1 MTMNTSMRAIEI
13 LFLGFLT
20 IAAIHLSFCN
30 GNNDVV
36 CMKSE
41 KQALLSFKQDLKDLS
56 NRLSSWEVE
65 ADCCK
70 WAGVVCNNLSG
81 HVLEL
86 HLQTPNEFDL
96 YSRLGGEINPSLVNL
111 THLRYLDLSQNS
123 FTGIRIPSFIGSLV
137 SLQYINLS
145 DAGFVGTIPHHL
157 GNLSSLRSL
166 SLRANDVDVENLDW
180 LHALYHLEYLDLSD
194 VNLTKAPN
202 WPQVINKLP
211 FLLELHLSRCGLDLS
226 PALLSVNFTSLL
238 VLELSSNWVS
248 SIPSWIFSI
257 ASLISLDLSSCA
269 FESPLPE
276 GFWNLTSLVTLD
288 VSSNNFPS
296 FPNSLFRMSNLVFL
310 NLRGAFEAP
319 LPLILPNMTN
329 LRYLDLS
336 YNDLNSTVPSWLYS
350 FSRLEYLDMS
360 FSKLEGGISN
370 EIGNL
375 TSIITLLLTENKL
388 EGTLPRSL
396 GSLCTLRFCDLSYNN
411 FRGELFR
418 TSSKCTTYALETLI
432 LNNNRLSG
440 TLPDQ
445 LGKFKIL
452 QELDLGYNN
461 LSGPIP
467 ITLGRL
473 TSLETMRLPNN
484 QLNGTLPEGLGHLF
498 KLRHLDLTDNLLAGI
513 VSQVHFTN
521 LVNLTFLGASGNRLT
536 LNVSLD
542 WIPPFQLEVLELGSW
557 HLGPKFPIWLQS
569 QKNLSYLDISNAE
582 LSEGI
587 PSWLWNFSSSIVSLN
602 LSHNQ
607 IHGGISHINVLSHG
621 CKIYLNSNQLNGP
634 LPRLSSNLVELYLSN
649 NSFSGGISHLICD
662 RMDEEKYLEIL
673 HIGENL
679 LSGEIPDCWISWKSL
694 VIIHMGNNNFTGH
707 IPSSF
712 GLLYHLNSLHLR
724 NNQLSGEISSSL
736 QNCTNLEMLDLSENE
751 FIGSIPTWMGER
763 LRQLKILTLRSNR
776 LDGLIPPEICGLYSL
791 QVFDIANN
799 NLYGGM
805 PQCVNNFASM
815 AVKRESSDLISYIG
829 PGRDHLDSFLENA
842 ILVTKGNN
850 YQYDKIL
857 ALVAVVDIS
866 NNNISGKIPVELT
879 SLLGLLSLNLS
890 GNHLA
895 GVIPKKIGNME
906 SLESLDLSRNQLYG
920 EIPPSI
926 SNLTFLSYLN
936 LSHNN
941 LSGKIPS
948 STQLQ
953 SFSSSS
959 FIGNNLCGLPLSNNC
974 SVGGKTPDVRNEGDS
989 EGATSEV
996 DWFYL
1001 FMGLGFVVGFWAICA
1016 PILFIKSWRYAYFQY
1031 LDNVWTRLVLLY
1043 MGKRA

>member
-1 MTMNTSMRAIEI
+1 MNTSMRAIEI

-30 GNNDVV
+30 GNKDVA

-56 NRLSSWEVE
+56 NRLSSWDVE

-86 HLQTPNEFDL
+86 HLQTPSEFDL

-194 VNLTKAPN
+194 VSLTKAPN

-257 ASLISLDLSSCA
+257 TSLISLDLSSCA
-269 FESPLPE
+269 FESPMPE
-276 GFWNLTSLVTLD
+276 GFRNLTSLVTLD
-288 VSSNNFPS
+288 VSLNNFPS
-296 FPNSLFRMSNLVFL
+296 FPPNSLFRMNNLVFL

-370 EIGNL
+370 DIGNL
-375 TSIITLLLTENKL
+375 TSIITLLLPQNKL

-396 GSLCTLRFCDLSYNN
+396 GSLCNLRFCDLSYNN

-418 TSSKCTTYALETLI
+418 TSSKCTTYALETLM

-445 LGKFKIL
+445 LGKFEIL

-484 QLNGTLPEGLGHLF
+484 QLNGTLPEGLGHLS
-498 KLRHLDLTDNLLAGI
+498 KLRHLDLTDNLLSGI

-542 WIPPFQLEVLELGSW
+542 WIPPFLLEVLELGSW

-587 PSWLWNFSSSIVSLN
+587 P
-602 LSHNQ
+602 
-607 IHGGISHINVLSHG
+607 
-621 CKIYLNSNQLNGP
+621 
-634 LPRLSSNLVELYLSN
+634 R
-649 NSFSGGISHLICD
+649 
-662 RMDEEKYLEIL
+662 
-673 HIGENL
+673 
-679 LSGEIPDCWISWKSL
+679 
-694 VIIHMGNNNFTGH
+694 H

-712 GLLYHLNSLHLR
+712 GLLYDLNSLHLR
-724 NNQLSGEISSSL
+724 NNRLSGEISSSL

-763 LRQLKILTLRSNR
+763 LRQLKILALRSNR

-791 QVFDIANN
+791 QVLDIANN
-799 NLYGGM
+799 NLYGGI

-815 AVKRESSDLISYIG
+815 AVKLESNDLISYIG

-890 GNHLA
+890 GNRLA

-906 SLESLDLSRNQLYG
+906 SLESLDLSRNQLCG
-920 EIPPSI
+920 EIPPTI

-948 STQLQ
+948 NTQLQ

-1043 MGKRA
+1043 MGKRV

>member
-30 GNNDVV
+30 GNKDVA

-56 NRLSSWEVE
+56 NRLSSWDVE

-86 HLQTPNEFDL
+86 HLQTPSEFDL

-194 VNLTKAPN
+194 VSLTKAPN

-257 ASLISLDLSSCA
+257 TSLISLDLSSCA
-269 FESPLPE
+269 FESPMPE
-276 GFWNLTSLVTLD
+276 GFRNLTSLVTLD
-288 VSSNNFPS
+288 VSLNNFPS
-296 FPNSLFRMSNLVFL
+296 FPPNSLFRMNNLVFL

-370 EIGNL
+370 DIGNL
-375 TSIITLLLTENKL
+375 TSIITLLLPQNKL

-396 GSLCTLRFCDLSYNN
+396 GSLCNLRFCDLSYNN

-418 TSSKCTTYALETLI
+418 TSSKCTTYALETLM

-445 LGKFKIL
+445 LGKFEIL

-484 QLNGTLPEGLGHLF
+484 QLNGTLPEGLGHLS
-498 KLRHLDLTDNLLAGI
+498 KLRHLDLTDNLLSGI

-542 WIPPFQLEVLELGSW
+542 WIPPFLLEVLELGSW

-587 PSWLWNFSSSIVSLN
+587 P
-602 LSHNQ
+602 
-607 IHGGISHINVLSHG
+607 
-621 CKIYLNSNQLNGP
+621 
-634 LPRLSSNLVELYLSN
+634 R
-649 NSFSGGISHLICD
+649 
-662 RMDEEKYLEIL
+662 
-673 HIGENL
+673 
-679 LSGEIPDCWISWKSL
+679 
-694 VIIHMGNNNFTGH
+694 H

-712 GLLYHLNSLHLR
+712 GLLYDLNSLHLR
-724 NNQLSGEISSSL
+724 NNRLSGEISSSL

-763 LRQLKILTLRSNR
+763 LRQLKILALRSNR

-791 QVFDIANN
+791 QVLDIANN
-799 NLYGGM
+799 NLYGGI

-815 AVKRESSDLISYIG
+815 AVKLESNDLISYIG

-890 GNHLA
+890 GNRLA

-906 SLESLDLSRNQLYG
+906 SLESLDLSRNQLCG
-920 EIPPSI
+920 EIPPTI

-948 STQLQ
+948 NTQLQ

-1043 MGKRA
+1043 MGKRV